1 MNLNHIIK
9 KLFPGVNPYYS
20 KTLLE
25 QANHIYDVAVL
36 FDNFIASK
44 LTDKNI
50 TTEDVSYG
58 QQIASIEKLADTL
71 TKEISTHVQQEQT
84 WQMPFDGD
92 QIFDL
97 MNRMDDVIDFIKS
110 TSKRMELYSHSIA
123 FLQDYKKLSELI
135 LRSSEQIKNAITLL
149 SNYNKHWKEI
159 YVICQTID
167 NLESDAD
174 KINHD
179 GIEIL
184 YENPEKLSI
193 ETMRHEKMYDML
205 EDIMDATEDV
215 AKTIACILVRQI

>member
-1 MNLNHIIK
+1 MKLNNIIK

-20 KTLLE
+20 NTLLQ
-25 QANHIYDVAVL
+25 QANHIYNASVL
-36 FDNFIASK
+36 FDDFIESK
-44 LTDKNI
+44 LNKDYKNNQDI
-50 TTEDVSYG
+50 SYG
-58 QQIASIEKLADTL
+58 QQISLIEKSADTL

-110 TSKRMELYSHSIA
+110 TSKRMELYSHSIT

-135 LRSSEQIKNAITLL
+135 LRSSEQIKNAVELL

-167 NLESDAD
+167 SLESDAD